1 MENHKTMKTQ
11 TFIKQLYS
19 IVVFLFCAGIL
30 YSQNTNLP
38 VGSIEGNL
46 QVSPSGSVSYTVP
59 IEIVPGPGDFQ
70 PSLSVSYNSLAE
82 TSILGAKWSLNGIS
96 VIGRTGQTVYHD
108 GKHSNVR
115 LDTSDRFSIDGMRL
129 MRIGNG
135 SYIASNAQYAP
146 EIENYTRVT
155 AVSVTNGQPNYFSAT
170 TEEGTIIQYGNGNNS
185 RQTVNGKTVNWL
197 ISSATDINGNSIM
210 YSYGQANGEVWLSSV
225 SYGPFGVKPACKVL
239 FEYDDYT
246 HLHSTFVGGYEIKH
260 HKLLKQ
266 IIVKYVNTV
275 VRRYVF
281 YYEQDYNF
289 NTNTDSIPLLKEV
302 VLYGNDGAQLNSTN
316 IDWYPPMAMTTSTL
330 SNPTLYDLSSLS
342 PKNHIT
348 GDFDNDGSCDIVEW
362 DDISPTVYLSNTNVH
377 SLPPVSQYRVF
388 SCISIDIDGSGYSQL
403 LTVFRNPDNSNVL
416 VKKTDFHSQP
426 SPETTTFLN
435 FNFNNHIDHIYAAD
449 ITGDGKEE
457 AIVWYDYTKL
467 RIKGATCDFTATI
480 SSGEPKFGD
489 FNGDGK
495 VDIMVINNS
504 STGEYRMYE
513 YNINSGT
520 LEVSYHATNSNITG
534 LQAVGDFNGDGVSDL
549 LCKQGGV
556 YRVFFGSD
564 YKFPT
569 SVTTSYDNNNYNYQ
583 NLSFTILPL
592 VLDLN
597 GDGKD
602 DLIGFSYTTTGKLC
616 CTHYINCGY
625 VNNKLALYRYPNLP
639 TELLTYQELTYGGY
653 FSIGDI
659 DNDQLPEL
667 LVYKPTSSSHCNLMV
682 HDFSGMRKTP
692 LVSSVTDGIG
702 KQQTVDYRLFSGK
715 TMKYGTYRRQPVV
728 MYLPDTVRCSNGLY
742 SLSSSSF
749 DFSNVYYSH
758 ERRCFLGFKDYSFR
772 NIPEQTTVE
781 TTLKYD
787 TTLCMLLPWKLK
799 TFVQNNYNPIQEI
812 TTSYIHFHHS
822 AAMVLQPMQV
832 TEEDHL
838 NQITHVTTNAYNP
851 QTGKLYQ
858 TENVFRNT
866 DSQDFITRTR
876 TTFAYNYVTLPNGVL
891 KYRKNSES
899 TVSEMA
905 GSPTGVT
912 ANNLTKYNYTNG
924 RLSSVTNSDNSGFSD
939 TLTYTYNNKGL
950 LITKQHKAANCA
962 TETTHYEY
970 DGTNRFVTS
979 KSNDYF
985 TEFTRTYDP
994 STGNVMTETD
1004 ANGLTTSYQYDAFGR
1019 PVTELSPDGIM
1030 TETSFE
1036 WCSSDIPNSIYR
1048 QKTTSPGTPTAYV
1061 YYDVLGREIC
1071 KQTGSVRTDIRYNAL
1086 GQIEKKSLPYN
1097 VLSTES
1103 EKIWHNYQYDLYGR
1117 ISAETAPY
1125 TNLSYSYSTRQETVH
1140 DNIRNTDHVKV
1151 KDAAGR
1157 LVQSTDPGG
1166 TINYSY
1172 RYVSDNNQVR
1182 TENTI
1187 NAVGATTTVISD
1199 LRGNRLSITESDA
1212 GEVSSVYDNFG
1223 RLVSQTDARE
1233 VTTTFT
1239 YDLLNRTVRKQFAGD
1254 GDTLTHTFTYDSLDA
1269 ANVWK
1274 GAMMAACVNDSN
1286 AVFYH
1291 YDNLGRPVEKIT
1303 RIEGEDF
1310 SFGYTYDSL
1319 SRSNT
1324 VTYPNNFA
1332 IKYDYDEESR
1342 VYAIRDYSTQAKLYK
1357 VRQRD
1362 LLQRAKIIVYGN
1374 ETGNQY
1380 YRNNYGNITKIRQG
1394 YTLFPDNMLNRD
1406 SIGFEEQP
1414 FINTEY
1420 RDLRYTYNSAGL
1432 MSSRRDVATHFKE
1445 NFEYDNLDR
1454 LTAFSV
1460 ANADSTVFEHHTT
1473 SFADNGNILANS
1485 HIGAYSYDSDKP
1497 HAVTGIIL
1505 DSAHA
1510 HAISAAQC
1518 DVHYNLFNQP
1528 DTITEGQWKLV
1539 LYYGPDQTRWKTVLF
1554 KNNSVFETHW
1564 YVGDSY
1570 EKITSTGSTV
1580 HYNVVNGEEN
1590 AKVICIQGLVN
1601 DAYYYTYPDIL
1612 GSWCVISGQS
1622 KRLARSIHFDPWG
1635 NPRKFS
1641 NWTLV
1646 DSTTLANSI
1655 LTARGFTGHEHLQR
1669 FNIINMKGRLY
1680 DPVIGRFFSPDNFVQ
1695 LPDFTQNYNRY
1706 SYCLNNPLKYID
1718 PSGEFFWIPIVV
1730 GAAIGMAQGAIMASQ
1745 NANSAGEWVGYILG
1759 GGAIGALSGLAGVGI
1774 GQALASAEIGGVV
1787 GGGIAGAA
1795 TGAISGFSNGLT
1807 FSLISGASF
1816 DQAMKNAGKQCLIG
1830 LGTGAF
1836 LGAIGGGIQAYM
1848 EHKNIWL
1855 GKEIAMGRTEWSF
1868 RNTDLEPTHYFCK
1881 TQKNTGINYHKI
1893 SDIEK
1898 YRIKNMSNYASLK
1911 QEIDN
1916 YLYVEK
1922 DINKIYVGNMKGRG
1936 LLQYKGYVENGYS
1949 LIIKFDDQI
1958 VEYLPSSYYSE
1969 WMTLNIPSG
1978 TQYVYF
1984 SLEGNYPFYFNKASG
1999 WTTYPFIANILGIVN
2014 Y

>member
-1 MENHKTMKTQ
+1 MENHKTMRTQ
-11 TFIKQLYS
+11 TYIKQLYAML
-19 IVVFLFCAGIL
+19 VFLFFAGIL

-38 VGSIEGNL
+38 VGSIEGDL
-46 QVSPSGSVSYTVP
+46 QVSPMGNVSCTIP
-59 IEIVPGPGDFQ
+59 IDVVPGPNGFQ
-70 PSLSVSYNSLAE
+70 PALSVSYNSLVE
-82 TSILGAKWSLNGIS
+82 TGILGAKWSLNGIS
-96 VIGRTGQTVYHD
+96 VIGRAGQTVYHD
-108 GKHSNVR
+108 GKHSNVC
-115 LDTSDRFSIDGMRL
+115 LDTSDRFSLDGMRL

-135 SYIASNAQYAP
+135 SYIANNTRYTP

-170 TEEGTIIQYGNGNNS
+170 TEDGTIIQYGNDNNS

-260 HKLLKQ
+260 HKLLRH
-266 IIVKYVNTV
+266 IIVKYMNTI

-281 YYEQDYNF
+281 NYEQDYNF
-289 NTNTDSIPLLKEV
+289 NTNSDSIPLLKEV
-302 VLYGNDGAQLNSTN
+302 VLYGNDGAQLNSTV
-316 IDWYPPMAMTTSTL
+316 IDWYPQTTMDTSIVTNPGIYNYSTL
-330 SNPTLYDLSSLS
+330 SPRS
-342 PKNHIT
+342 HIT
-348 GDFDNDGSCDIVEW
+348 GDFNSDGACDIVEW
-362 DDISPTVYLSNTNVH
+362 GNGSQIVYLSNTNNIT
-377 SLPPVSQYRVF
+377 LPPVSQYKIKECV
-388 SCISIDIDGSGYSQL
+388 SIDLYGSGYSQL
-403 LTVFRNPDNSNVL
+403 LTVFRNPNNSSVL
-416 VKKTDFHSQP
+416 VKTTDFHSQP

-495 VDIMVINNS
+495 VDILVV
-504 STGEYRMYE
+504 TDYFVGEYYIYE

-534 LQAVGDFNGDGVSDL
+534 IQAVGDFNGDGVSDL
-549 LCKQGGV
+549 LCKQGSTYKV
-556 YRVFFGSD
+556 SFGSNF
-564 YKFPT
+564 KFPT

-602 DLIGFSYTTTGKLC
+602 DLIGFIYDTWGNLRCYYYT
-616 CTHYINCGY
+616 NCGY
-625 VNNKLALYRYPNLP
+625 VNNSLILDRYPAFLS
-639 TELLTYQELTYGGY
+639 TALLTYQELLYQGLY
-653 FSIGDI
+653 SIGDI

-667 LVYKPTSSSHCNLMV
+667 LVYKPTSSSHCNLIV
-682 HDFSGMRKTP
+682 HDFNGMRKTP

-715 TMKYGTYRRQPVV
+715 TMKYGTYRKQPVV
-728 MYLPDTVRCSNGLY
+728 TYLPDTVRCSNGLG
-742 SLSSSSF
+742 SMSSSSF

-758 ERRCFLGFKDYSFR
+758 ERRCFLGFKDHSFR
-772 NIPEQTTVE
+772 NIPAQTTVE
-781 TTLKYD
+781 TTLEYD
-787 TTLCMLLPWKLK
+787 ATLCMLLPKK
-799 TFVQNNYNPIQEI
+799 TETHVQGYYLPIQE
-812 TTSYIHFHHS
+812 TTTNYIHFPHS
-822 AAMVLQPMQV
+822 AATVLQPTQV
-832 TEEDHL
+832 TEKNNL
-838 NQITHVTTNAYNP
+838 NQTTHITTNGYDF
-851 QTGKLYQ
+851 QTGKLLQ
-858 TENVFRNT
+858 TEEV
-866 DSQDFITRTR
+866 SQITGSQNFLTKTR
-876 TTFAYNYVTLPNGVL
+876 TTYTYSVVTLPNGVQS
-891 KYRKNSES
+891 YRKNSES

-905 GSPTGVT
+905 GSATGIT
-912 ANNLTKYNYTNG
+912 ANYLTRYYYTNG
-924 RLSSVTNSDNSGFSD
+924 RLSQVTNSDNGGFSD
-939 TLTYTYNNKGL
+939 TLTYSYNNKGL
-950 LITKQHKAANCA
+950 LVSQQRKAANCA
-962 TETTHYEY
+962 TETTHYTY
-970 DGTNRFVTS
+970 DATNRFVTS

-985 TEFTRTYDP
+985 TEFTRTYDNA
-994 STGNVMTETD
+994 TGNVLTETD
-1004 ANGLTTSYQYDAFGR
+1004 ANGLTTSYQYDDFGR
-1019 PVTELSPDGIM
+1019 PVSELSPDGIM

-1036 WCSSDIPNSIYR
+1036 WCLSDIPNSIYR
-1048 QKTTSPGTPTAYV
+1048 QKTTSPGTPATYV

-1071 KQTGSVRTDIRYNAL
+1071 KQTGSVRTDIRYNSL
-1086 GQIEKKSLPYN
+1086 GQVEKKSLPYK
-1097 VLSTES
+1097 LTSAES
-1103 EKIWHNYQYDLYGR
+1103 EKIWHSFQYDLYGR

-1125 TNLSYSYSTRQETVH
+1125 TNLSYSYSARQETVH

-1157 LVQSTDPGG
+1157 LVQSIDPGG
-1166 TINYSY
+1166 TINYGY

-1187 NAVGATTTVISD
+1187 NAVGAITIVISD
-1199 LRGNRLSITESDA
+1199 LRGNRLSITEPDA
-1212 GEVSSVYDNFG
+1212 GEVNSVYDKFS
-1223 RLVSQTDARE
+1223 RLVSQTDARG
-1233 VTTTFT
+1233 VTTMFT
-1239 YDLLNRTVRKQFAGD
+1239 YDLLNRTVRKQFAGG
-1254 GDTLTHTFTYDSLDA
+1254 GDTLTHTFIYDSLDA
-1269 ANVWK
+1269 TNVWK

-1324 VTYPNNFA
+1324 LTYPNNFA

-1342 VYAIRDYSTQAKLYK
+1342 VYAIRDNATQAKLYK
-1357 VRQRD
+1357 VRNRD
-1362 LLQRAKIIVYGN
+1362 FLQRAKIIVYGN
-1374 ETGNQY
+1374 ETGSQY
-1380 YRNNYGNITKIRQG
+1380 YRNNYGKIIGIRHG
-1394 YTLFPDNMLNRD
+1394 YTILQEDIDERD
-1406 SIGFEEQP
+1406 SLMEQP

-1420 RDLRYTYNSAGL
+1420 RELYYTYNDAGL
-1432 MSSRRDVATHFKE
+1432 MSSRKDSSTHFQE
-1445 NFEYDNLDR
+1445 TFEYDNLDR
-1454 LTAFSV
+1454 LTAFIVAKTDGSV
-1460 ANADSTVFEHHTT
+1460 TELHTT
-1473 SFADNGNILANS
+1473 SFADNGNIMVNS
-1485 HIGAYSYDSDKP
+1485 HIGAYNYDSDKP
-1497 HAVTGIIL
+1497 HAVTGITL

-1528 DTITEGQWKLV
+1528 DTITEGQWQLI
-1539 LYYGPDQTRWKTVLF
+1539 LYYGPDLTRWKTVLK
-1554 KNNSVFETHW
+1554 KNGNVVETHW

-1570 EKITSTGSTV
+1570 EKATNNVGSSV
-1580 HYNVVNGEEN
+1580 HNNIVSGEEN
-1590 AKVICIQGLVN
+1590 AKVICQQGYGTN
-1601 DAYYYTYPDIL
+1601 TYYYVHPDIL
-1612 GSWCVISGQS
+1612 GSWSVISRQG
-1622 KRLARSIHFDPWG
+1622 KRLTRSIHFDPWG

-1646 DSTTLANSI
+1646 DSTTLTGFSMP
-1655 LTARGFTGHEHLQR
+1655 TRGFTGHEHLQR

>member
-1 MENHKTMKTQ
+1 MENHKTMRTQ
-11 TFIKQLYS
+11 TYIKQLYAML
-19 IVVFLFCAGIL
+19 VFLFFAGIL

-38 VGSIEGNL
+38 VGSIEGDL
-46 QVSPSGSVSYTVP
+46 LVSPMGNVSCTIP
-59 IEIVPGPGDFQ
+59 IDVVPGPNGFQ
-70 PSLSVSYNSLAE
+70 PALSVSYNSLVE
-82 TSILGAKWSLNGIS
+82 TGILGAKWSLNGIS
-96 VIGRTGQTVYHD
+96 VIGRAGQTVYHD
-108 GKHSNVR
+108 GKHSNVC
-115 LDTSDRFSIDGMRL
+115 LDTSDRFSLDGMRL

-135 SYIASNAQYAP
+135 SYIANNTRYAP

-170 TEEGTIIQYGNGNNS
+170 TEDGTIIQYGNDNNS

-225 SYGPFGVKPACKVL
+225 SYGPSGVKPACKVL

-246 HLHSTFVGGYEIKH
+246 HLQSTFVGGYEIKH

-302 VLYGNDGAQLNSTN
+302 VLYGNDGTQLNSTN
-316 IDWYPPMAMTTSTL
+316 IDWYPPTAMSISTST
-330 SNPTLYDLSSLS
+330 NPTLYDLSLLS
-342 PKNHIT
+342 PKEHTT
-348 GDFDNDGSCDIVEW
+348 GDFDNDGACDIVEW
-362 DDISPTVYLSNTNVH
+362 DNISPTVYLSNTNVYTLQ
-377 SLPPVSQYRVF
+377 SVSQYRVL
-388 SCISIDIDGSGYSQL
+388 SCISIDLEGSGYSQL
-403 LTVFRNPDNSNVL
+403 LTVFRNPNNSNVL
-416 VKKTDFHSQP
+416 VKKTDFHSQ
-426 SPETTTFLN
+426 STPETTTFLD
-435 FNFNNHIDHIYAAD
+435 FNFNSHIDHIYAAD

-457 AIVWYDYTKL
+457 AIVWYDDNKL
-467 RIKGATCDFTATI
+467 KIKGETCDFTATI
-480 SSGEPKFGD
+480 SSGEPIFGD

-495 VDIMVINNS
+495 VDVMVLSLSNPGYYYIYGYDIESENLVL
-504 STGEYRMYE
+504 RHYE
-513 YNINSGT
+513 F
-520 LEVSYHATNSNITG
+520 NSNVDGAIT
-534 LQAVGDFNGDGVSDL
+534 VGDFNGDGVSDL
-549 LCKQGGV
+549 LCKPSTS
-556 YRVFFGSD
+556 YKISFGSN

-569 SVTTSYDNNNYNYQ
+569 SIFIGYFNDPGQ
-583 NLSFTILPL
+583 HQALSK
-592 VLDLN
+592 VVDLN

-602 DLIGFSYTTTGKLC
+602 DLIGFRSISGGLS
-616 CTHYINCGY
+616 CTYYINCGY
-625 VNNKLALYRYPNLP
+625 VNNKLVLYQYPILP
-639 TELLTYQELTYGGY
+639 TSLLSQEELEYHGWY
-653 FSIGDI
+653 SIGDI
-659 DNDQLPEL
+659 DNDKLPEL
-667 LVYKPTSSSHCNLMV
+667 LVYKPVDNYQCNLQV
-682 HDFSGMRKTP
+682 HKFNGMRKTP
-692 LVSSVTDGIG
+692 LVSSFTDGIG
-702 KQQTVDYRLFSGK
+702 KQHTMDYRLFSGK
-715 TMKYGTYRRQPVV
+715 TMRYGSYKRQPVV
-728 MYLPDTVRCSNGLY
+728 MYLPDTVRCSNGLG
-742 SLSSSSF
+742 SMSSSSY

-758 ERRCFLGFKDYSFR
+758 ERRSFLGFKDYTFR
-772 NIPEQTTVE
+772 NIPAQTTVE
-781 TTLKYD
+781 TTFKYD
-787 TTLCMLLPWKLK
+787 TTLCMLLPWKNE
-799 TFVQNNYNPIQEI
+799 TFVQNNYNPIQET

-876 TTFAYNYVTLPNGVL
+876 TTFTYSYVTLPNGVL

-924 RLSSVTNSDNSGFSD
+924 RLSSVTNSDNGGFSD
-939 TLTYTYNNKGL
+939 TLTYSYNNKGL
-950 LITKQHKAANCA
+950 LVSQQRKAANCA
-962 TETTHYEY
+962 TETTHYTY
-970 DGTNRFVTS
+970 DATNRFVTS

-985 TEFTRTYDP
+985 TEFTRTYDNA
-994 STGNVMTETD
+994 TGNVLTETD
-1004 ANGLTTSYQYDAFGR
+1004 ANGLTTSYQYDDFGR
-1019 PVTELSPDGIM
+1019 PVSELSPDGIM

-1036 WCSSDIPNSIYR
+1036 WCLSDIPNSIYR
-1048 QKTTSPGTPTAYV
+1048 QKTTSPGTPATYV

-1071 KQTGSVRTDIRYNAL
+1071 KQTGSVRTDIRYNSL
-1086 GQIEKKSLPYN
+1086 GQVEKKSLPYK
-1097 VLSTES
+1097 LTSAES
-1103 EKIWHNYQYDLYGR
+1103 EKIWHSFQYDLYGR

-1125 TNLSYSYSTRQETVH
+1125 TNLSYSYSARQETVH

-1157 LVQSTDPGG
+1157 LVQSIDPGG
-1166 TINYSY
+1166 TINYGY

-1187 NAVGATTTVISD
+1187 NAVGAITIVISD
-1199 LRGNRLSITESDA
+1199 LRGNRLSITEPDA
-1212 GEVSSVYDNFG
+1212 GEVNSVYDKFS
-1223 RLVSQTDARE
+1223 RLVSQTDARG
-1233 VTTTFT
+1233 VTTMFT
-1239 YDLLNRTVRKQFAGD
+1239 YDLLNRTVRKQFAGG
-1254 GDTLTHTFTYDSLDA
+1254 GDTLTHTFIYDSLDA
-1269 ANVWK
+1269 TNVWK

-1324 VTYPNNFA
+1324 LTYPNNFA

-1342 VYAIRDYSTQAKLYK
+1342 VYAIRDNATQAKLYK
-1357 VRQRD
+1357 VRNRD
-1362 LLQRAKIIVYGN
+1362 FLQRAKIIVYGN
-1374 ETGNQY
+1374 ETGSQY
-1380 YRNNYGNITKIRQG
+1380 YRNNYGKIIGIRHG
-1394 YTLFPDNMLNRD
+1394 YTILQEDIDERD
-1406 SIGFEEQP
+1406 SLMEQP

-1420 RDLRYTYNSAGL
+1420 RELYYTYNDAGL
-1432 MSSRRDVATHFKE
+1432 MSSRKDSSTHFQE
-1445 NFEYDNLDR
+1445 TFEYDNLDR
-1454 LTAFSV
+1454 LTAFTVAKTDGSV
-1460 ANADSTVFEHHTT
+1460 TELHTT

-1601 DAYYYTYPDIL
+1601 DAYYYMYPDIL

>member
-302 VLYGNDGAQLNSTN
+302 VLYGNDGTQLNSTN

-377 SLPPVSQYRVF
+377 SLPPVSPYRVF

-426 SPETTTFLN
+426 SPETITFLD
-435 FNFNNHIDHIYAAD
+435 FNFNIRIDHIYAAD

-457 AIVWYDYTKL
+457 AIVWCDNTKL
-467 RIKGATCDFTATI
+467 RIKGETCDFSAII
-480 SSGEPKFGD
+480 SFGEPKFGD

-1071 KQTGSVRTDIRYNAL
+1071 NQSGSVRTDIRYNAL

-1166 TINYSY
+1166 TINYGY

-1199 LRGNRLSITESDA
+1199 LRGNRLSITEPDA

-1223 RLVSQTDARE
+1223 RLVSQTDARG
-1233 VTTTFT
+1233 VTTMFT
-1239 YDLLNRTVRKQFAGD
+1239 YDLLNRTVRKQFASD

-1274 GAMMAACVNDSN
+1274 GAMMEARINPAN
-1286 AVFYH
+1286 AVTYH
-1291 YDNLGRPVEKIT
+1291 YDSLGRPVEKIT

-1319 SRSNT
+1319 SRNSIT
-1324 VTYPNNFA
+1324 TYPNNFA
-1332 IKYDYDEESR
+1332 IKYNYDNESR
-1342 VYAIRDYSTQAKLYK
+1342 VNAILDNTTQSKLYK
-1357 VRQRD
+1357 VRDRD
-1362 LLQRAKIIVYGN
+1362 QLQRAKIIVYGN
-1374 ETGNQY
+1374 ETGSQY
-1380 YRNNYGNITKIRQG
+1380 YRNDYGNIIRIRQG
-1394 YTLFPDNMLNRD
+1394 YTYLPENGDLLDRD
-1406 SIGFEEQP
+1406 SLIFEEQP

-1420 RDLRYTYNSAGL
+1420 SELCYTYNDAGL
-1432 MSSRRDVATHFKE
+1432 MSSRKDSVTRFRE
-1445 NFEYDNLDR
+1445 IFEYDNLDR
-1454 LTAFSV
+1454 LTAFTI
-1460 ANADSTVFEHHTT
+1460 ANADSSVFEYHTT
-1473 SFADNGNILANS
+1473 SFADNGNIMANS

-1497 HAVTGIIL
+1497 HAVTGITL

-1528 DTITEGQWKLV
+1528 DTITEGQWQLI
-1539 LYYGPDQTRWKTVLF
+1539 LYYGPDLTRWKTVLT
-1554 KNNSVFETHW
+1554 KNGNVVETHW

-1570 EKITSTGSTV
+1570 EKATNNVGSSV
-1580 HYNVVNGEEN
+1580 HNNIVSGEEN
-1590 AKVICIQGLVN
+1590 AKVICRQGYGSN
-1601 DAYYYTYPDIL
+1601 AYYYVYPDIL

-1622 KRLARSIHFDPWG
+1622 KRLSRSIHFDPWG

-1646 DSTTLANSI
+1646 DSTTLTGFSMP
-1655 LTARGFTGHEHLQR
+1655 ARGFTGHEHLQR

-1680 DPVIGRFFSPDNFVQ
+1680 DPVIGRFFSPDNCVQ
-1695 LPDFTQNYNRY
+1695 MPDFTQNYNRY
-1706 SYCLNNPLKYID
+1706 SYCLNNPLAYVD

-1730 GAAIGMAQGAIMASQ
+1730 GA
-1745 NANSAGEWVGYILG
+1745 V
-1759 GGAIGALSGLAGVGI
+1759 
-1774 GQALASAEIGGVV
+1774 IGGVV
-1787 GGGIAGAA
+1787 NLGIKASQGQINSWVDGLAAFGIGAVAGAVGAFTGGVAFAAAGGAAAGAGGFLAGAAGGIAGSAIA
-1795 TGAISGFSNGLT
+1795 TPIQSIGNSMYFGDPMIT
-1807 FSLISGASF
+1807 
-1816 DQAMKNAGKQCLIG
+1816 GKQYF
-1830 LGTGAF
+1830 ASV
-1836 LGAIGGGIQAYM
+1836 AIGGLVGGVINGSVALMNGRNFWNGEPHTQSTVISDPVLKTPHQKGQEGVEKAV
-1848 EHKNIWL
+1848 
-1855 GKEIAMGRTEWSF
+1855 KEIEKNGGKIIEREVTIEVNGIRVRVDICSYE
-1868 RNTDLEPTHYFCK
+1868 NK
-1881 TQKNTGINYHKI
+1881 TLYLIEVKNGPYAGFTPNQ
-1893 SDIEK
+1893 
-1898 YRIKNMSNYASLK
+1898 NYAYPLM
-1911 QEIDN
+1911 
-1916 YLYVEK
+1916 K
-1922 DINKIYVGNMKGRG
+1922 DG
-1936 LLQYKGYVENGYS
+1936 
-1949 LIIKFDDQI
+1949 
-1958 VEYLPSSYYSE
+1958 
-1969 WMTLNIPSG
+1969 NIPIIPYGSHAENVSVFIMENNAAIYWKVG
-1978 TQYVYF
+1978 QPTTQYTLRIIRY
-1984 SLEGNYPFYFNKASG
+1984 
-1999 WTTYPFIANILGIVN
+1999 
-2014 Y
+2014 

>member
-1 MENHKTMKTQ
+1 MKKIY
-11 TFIKQLYS
+11 FSLI
-19 IVVFLFCAGIL
+19 FLICTVIL
-30 YSQNTNLP
+30 HGQNTTLP
-38 VGSIEGNL
+38 VGSIEGDM
-46 QVSPSGSVSYTVP
+46 QVSPLGSVSYTIP
-59 IEIVPGPGDFQ
+59 IEVVPGPNGFQ
-70 PSLSVSYNSLAE
+70 PALSVSYNSLAE
-82 TSILGAKWSLNGIS
+82 TGLLGAKCSLTGIS

-115 LDTSDRFSIDGMRL
+115 LDTSDRFSMDGMRL
-129 MRIGNG
+129 MRIGTG

-146 EIENYTRVT
+146 EIENYTRIT
-155 AVSVTNGQPNYFSAT
+155 AVNVTNGQPGYFTAT
-170 TEEGTIIQYGNGNNS
+170 TEDGTIIQYGNGTNA
-185 RQTVNGKTVNWL
+185 RQLVNGKTVNWL
-197 ISSATDINGNSIM
+197 ITKATDINGNEIN
-210 YSYGQANGEVWLSSV
+210 YSYGQSNGEVWLNSI
-225 SYGPFGVKPACKVL
+225 SYGSFGGKPCGNVL
-239 FEYDDYT
+239 FEYEDYE
-246 HLHSTFVGGYEIKH
+246 HLHSTFVGGYEVKH

-281 YYEQDYNF
+281 NYDYTYNF

-302 VLYGNDGAQLNSTN
+302 VLYGNDGTQLNSTN
-316 IDWYPPMAMTTSTL
+316 IDWYPPTAMGISTVT
-330 SNPTLYDLSSLS
+330 NPGIYNYSSLS
-342 PKNHIT
+342 PRKHIT
-348 GDFDNDGSCDIVEW
+348 GDFNNDGACDIVQWYNSPEYVF
-362 DDISPTVYLSNTNVH
+362 ISNGNTITIPSIPH
-377 SLPPVSQYRVF
+377 YPITECMSL
-388 SCISIDIDGSGYSQL
+388 DIDGSGYNEL
-403 LTVFRNPDNSNVL
+403 LSVHELDTDKHVIICR
-416 VKKTDFHSQP
+416 TDFRSQTNP
-426 SPETTTFLN
+426 VTDTF
-435 FNFNNHIDHIYAAD
+435 FNFYPNHYFNRIFAAD

-480 SSGEPKFGD
+480 SSGEPIFGD

-495 VDIMVINNS
+495 VDVMVLSLSNPGYYYIYGYDIESENLVL
-504 STGEYRMYE
+504 RHYE
-513 YNINSGT
+513 F
-520 LEVSYHATNSNITG
+520 NSNVDGAIT
-534 LQAVGDFNGDGVSDL
+534 VGDFNGDGVSDL
-549 LCKQGGV
+549 LCNNSGYSV
-556 YRVFFGSD
+556 SFGSND
-564 YKFPT
+564 RF
-569 SVTTSYDNNNYNYQ
+569 SVSIGINYYNDIGSYNT
-583 NLSFTILPL
+583 FPL

-602 DLIGFSYTTTGKLC
+602 DLIGFRYDTWGNLRC
-616 CTHYINCGY
+616 YYYVNCGY
-625 VNNKLALYRYPNLP
+625 VNNSLVLYRYPTLVS
-639 TELLTYQELTYGGY
+639 TTLLTYQELQYHGWY
-653 FSIGDI
+653 SIGDI
-659 DNDQLPEL
+659 DNDKLPEL
-667 LVYKPTSSSHCNLMV
+667 LVYKPVDNYQCNLQV
-682 HDFSGMRKTP
+682 HKFNGMRKTP
-692 LVSSVTDGIG
+692 LVSSFTDGIG
-702 KQQTVDYRLFSGK
+702 KQHTIDYRLFSGK
-715 TMKYGTYRRQPVV
+715 TMRYGSYKRQPVV
-728 MYLPDTVRCSNGLY
+728 MYLPDTVRCSNGLG
-742 SLSSSSF
+742 SMSSSSY

-758 ERRCFLGFKDYSFR
+758 ERRSFLGFKDYTFR
-772 NIPEQTTVE
+772 NIPAQTTVE
-781 TTLKYD
+781 TTFKYD
-787 TTLCMLLPWKLK
+787 TTLCMLLPWKNE

-812 TTSYIHFHHS
+812 TTSYIHFHHL

-866 DSQDFITRTR
+866 DSQNFITRTR
-876 TTFAYNYVTLPNGVL
+876 TTFAYSYVTLPNGVL

-950 LITKQHKAANCA
+950 LITKQHRAANCA
-962 TETTHYEY
+962 TETIHYTY

-985 TEFTRTYDP
+985 TEFTGTYDP
-994 STGNVMTETD
+994 ATGNLMTETD

-1019 PVTELSPDGIM
+1019 LVSELSPDGTM
-1030 TETSFE
+1030 TEKSFE
-1036 WCSSDIPNSIYR
+1036 WCSSDIPNSKYR
-1048 QKTTSPGTPTAYV
+1048 QKTTSPGMPPSYV

-1071 KQTGSVRTDIRYNAL
+1071 NQSGSVRSDIRYNAL
-1086 GQIEKKSLPYN
+1086 GQIEKKSFPYN
-1097 VLSTES
+1097 VSSTES

-1125 TNLSYSYSTRQETVH
+1125 TNLSYSYSARQETVH
-1140 DNIRNTDHVKV
+1140 DNIRNTDHVKL

-1166 TINYSY
+1166 TINYGY
-1172 RYVSDNNQVR
+1172 RYVSDNNRVR

-1199 LRGNRLSITESDA
+1199 LRGNRLSITEPDA

-1223 RLVSQTDARE
+1223 RLVSQTDARG
-1233 VTTTFT
+1233 VTTAYT
-1239 YDLLNRTVRKQFAGD
+1239 YDLLNRTVRKQFAGN

-1274 GAMMAACVNDSN
+1274 GAMMAARINPAN
-1286 AVFYH
+1286 AVTYH
-1291 YDNLGRPVEKIT
+1291 YDSLGRAIEKIT

-1310 SFGYTYDSL
+1310 SFGYAYDSL
-1319 SRSNT
+1319 SRNSIT
-1324 VTYPNNFA
+1324 TYPNNFA
-1332 IKYDYDEESR
+1332 IKYNYDNESR
-1342 VYAIRDYSTQAKLYK
+1342 VNAILDNSNQTQLYK
-1357 VRQRD
+1357 IRQRD
-1362 LLQRAKIIVYGN
+1362 LLQRARVVVYGN
-1374 ETGNQY
+1374 QTGSQY
-1380 YRNNYGNITKIRQG
+1380 YRNDYGNIIRIRQG
-1394 YTLFPDNMLNRD
+1394 YTAFPENLLDRD
-1406 SIGFEEQP
+1406 SLIFEDQP
-1414 FINTEY
+1414 IINTEY
-1420 RDLRYTYNSAGL
+1420 RELCYTYNDAGL
-1432 MSSRRDVATHFKE
+1432 MSSRKDSVTRFRE
-1445 NFEYDNLDR
+1445 IFEYDNLDR
-1454 LTAFSV
+1454 LTAFTV
-1460 ANADSTVFEHHTT
+1460 ANADSSVFEYHTT
-1473 SFADNGNILANS
+1473 SFADNGNIMANS

-1497 HAVTGIIL
+1497 HAVTGVTL

-1528 DTITEGQWKLV
+1528 DTITEGQWQLI
-1539 LYYGPDQTRWKTVLF
+1539 LYYGPDLTRWKTVLK
-1554 KNNSVFETHW
+1554 KNGNVVETHW

-1570 EKITSTGSTV
+1570 EKATNNVGSTV
-1580 HYNVVNGEEN
+1580 HNNIVSGEEN
-1590 AKVICIQGLVN
+1590 AKVICRQGYGSN
-1601 DAYYYTYPDIL
+1601 AYYYVYPDIL
-1612 GSWCVISGQS
+1612 GSWCVISGQN
-1622 KRLARSIHFDPWG
+1622 KRLSRSIHFDPWG

-1646 DSTTLANSI
+1646 DSTTLTGFSMP
-1655 LTARGFTGHEHLQR
+1655 ARGFTGHEHLQR

-1706 SYCLNNPLKYID
+1706 SYCLNNPLTYVD

-1730 GAAIGMAQGAIMASQ
+1730 GAAIGMVQGAIMASQ

-1759 GGAIGALSGLAGVGI
+1759 GGAIGALSGLAGAGI
-1774 GQALASAEIGGVV
+1774 GQALASAGIGGVV

-1795 TGAISGFSNGLT
+1795 TGAISGFSNGLS

-1816 DQAMKNAGKQCLIG
+1816 EQAMKNAGKQCLIG

-1836 LGAIGGGIQAYM
+1836 FGAIGGGIQAYM

-1855 GKEIAMGRTEWSF
+1855 GKDIAMGRTEWSF
-1868 RNTDLEPTHYFCK
+1868 RNTDLEPTHFFCK

-1911 QEIDN
+1911 QKIDN

-1922 DINKIYVGNMKGRG
+1922 DINKVYVGNMKGRG

-1999 WTTYPFIANILGIVN
+1999 WTTYPFIANILGVVN

>member
-115 LDTSDRFSIDGMRL
+115 LDTSDRFSIDGLRL

-302 VLYGNDGAQLNSTN
+302 VLYGNDGTQLNSTN

-667 LVYKPTSSSHCNLMV
+667 LVYKPTSSSQCNLQV
-682 HDFSGMRKTP
+682 HDFNGMRKTP

-702 KQQTVDYRLFSGK
+702 KQQTIDYRLFSGK
-715 TMKYGTYRRQPVV
+715 TMRYGSYRRQPVV
-728 MYLPDTVRCSNGLY
+728 MYLPDTLRCPDGLGSN
-742 SLSSSSF
+742 SLLSF
-749 DFSNVYYSH
+749 EYKNVCFSHS
-758 ERRCFLGFKDYSFR
+758 RRSFLGFEEF
-772 NIPEQTTVE
+772 NTHNHLTQTTVSE
-781 TTLKYD
+781 LFTPNSNICL
-787 TTLCMLLPWKLK
+787 LLPQKSE
-799 TFVQNNYNPIQEI
+799 TFVQSNYNPIRETI
-812 TTSYIHFHHS
+812 TNYTHFQLS
-822 AAMVLQPMQV
+822 AGMVLQP
-832 TEEDHL
+832 TYILEKDNL
-838 NQITHVTTNAYNP
+838 NQTSRVTNNSFHP
-851 QTGKLYQ
+851 QTGKLYE
-858 TENVFRNT
+858 TEELTRIT
-866 DSQDFITRTR
+866 GSQDFVTKN
-876 TTFAYNYVTLPNGVL
+876 TTTYTYSLVTLPNGVQ

-905 GSPTGVT
+905 GSATGVT
-912 ANNLTKYNYTNG
+912 ANHLTRYYYTNG
-924 RLSSVTNSDNSGFSD
+924 RLSQVTNSDNGGSSD
-939 TLTYTYNNKGL
+939 TSTYTYNNKGL
-950 LITKQHKAANCA
+950 LVSQQRKAANCA
-962 TETTHYEY
+962 TETTYYTY
-970 DGTNRFVTS
+970 DATNRFVTG

-1019 PVTELSPDGIM
+1019 PVLEQSPDG
-1030 TETSFE
+1030 TYTQYSYE
-1036 WCSSDIPNSIYR
+1036 WHSSDIPNSIYR
-1048 QKTTSPGTPTAYV
+1048 QKTTSPGAPTSYV
-1061 YYDVLGREIC
+1061 YYDILGREIC
-1071 KQTGSVRTDIRYNAL
+1071 KQTGSIRSDIRYNAL
-1086 GQIEKKSLPYN
+1086 GQVEKKSLPYN
-1097 VLSTES
+1097 LTSAES
-1103 EKIWHNYQYDLYGR
+1103 EKIWHNFQYDLYGR

-1125 TNLSYSYSTRQETVH
+1125 TDLSYSYSTRQETVH
-1140 DNIRNTDHVKV
+1140 DNIRNTDNVKLR
-1151 KDAAGR
+1151 DAAGR
-1157 LVQSTDPGG
+1157 IIQLTDPGG

-1172 RYVSDNNQVR
+1172 KYVSDNNLVK

-1187 NAVGATTTVISD
+1187 SAVGTTTTVVSD
-1199 LRGNRLSITESDA
+1199 LQGNRLSITEPDA

-1223 RLVSQTDARE
+1223 RLVSQTDARG
-1233 VTTTFT
+1233 VTTAFT
-1239 YDLLNRTVRKQFAGD
+1239 YDLLNRTIRKQFARG
-1254 GDTLTHTFTYDSLDA
+1254 GDTLTHTFIYDSLNA
-1269 ANVWK
+1269 TNVWK
-1274 GAMMAACVNDSN
+1274 GAMMAACINDSN

-1332 IKYDYDEESR
+1332 IKYDYDDESR
-1342 VYAIRDYSTQAKLYK
+1342 VSAIRDNASQDKLYK
-1357 VRQRD
+1357 MRKRD
-1362 LLQRAKIIVYGN
+1362 KLRRAEIVVYN
-1374 ETGNQY
+1374 NQTGSQY
-1380 YRNNYGNITKIRQG
+1380 YRNDYGNIVKIRQG
-1394 YTLFPDNMLNRD
+1394 YTAYQEEPLGRDTIGPDGQA
-1406 SIGFEEQP
+1406 S
-1414 FINTEY
+1414 INTEY
-1420 RDLRYTYNSAGL
+1420 RDLRYTYNNAGL
-1432 MSSRRDVATHFKE
+1432 MSSRRDVVTNFKE
-1445 NFEYDNLDR
+1445 TFEYDDLDR
-1454 LTAFSV
+1454 LTDYTV
-1460 ANADSTVFEHHTT
+1460 TNADSSVFEHHTT

-1485 HIGAYSYDSDKP
+1485 HVGTYSYGSDRP
-1497 HAVTGIIL
+1497 HAVTGITL

-1510 HAISAAQC
+1510 NAISAARC

-1528 DTITEGQWKLV
+1528 DTITEGRWQLI
-1539 LYYGPDQTRWKTVLF
+1539 LYYGPDLTRWKTVLK
-1554 KNNSVFETHW
+1554 KNGNVVETHW

-1570 EKITSTGSTV
+1570 EKATNNVGSSV
-1580 HYNVVNGEEN
+1580 HNNIVSGEEN
-1590 AKVICIQGLVN
+1590 AKVICQQGYGTN
-1601 DAYYYTYPDIL
+1601 TYYYVHPDIL
-1612 GSWCVISGQS
+1612 GSWSVISRQG
-1622 KRLARSIHFDPWG
+1622 KRLYRSIHFDPWG

-1646 DSTTLANSI
+1646 DSTTLTGFSMP
-1655 LTARGFTGHEHLQR
+1655 ARGFTGHEHLQR

-1706 SYCLNNPLKYID
+1706 SYCLNNPLTYVD

-1730 GAAIGMAQGAIMASQ
+1730 GA
-1745 NANSAGEWVGYILG
+1745 V
-1759 GGAIGALSGLAGVGI
+1759 
-1774 GQALASAEIGGVV
+1774 IGGVV
-1787 GGGIAGAA
+1787 NLGVKASQGQINSWVDGLAAFGIGAVAGAVGAFTGGVAFAAAGGAVAGAGGFLAGAA
-1795 TGAISGFSNGLT
+1795 SGMVGTAF
-1807 FSLISGASF
+1807 ASPIQSIGNSMYF
-1816 DQAMKNAGKQCLIG
+1816 GDPMMTGKQYL
-1830 LGTGAF
+1830 TGI
-1836 LGAIGGGIQAYM
+1836 AIGGLFGGVINGSVALMNGRNFWNGEPHTQSTVISDPVLKTPHQKGQEGVEKAV
-1848 EHKNIWL
+1848 
-1855 GKEIAMGRTEWSF
+1855 KEIEKNGGKIIEREVTIEVNGIRVRVDICSYE
-1868 RNTDLEPTHYFCK
+1868 NK
-1881 TQKNTGINYHKI
+1881 TLYLIEVKNGPYAGFTPNQ
-1893 SDIEK
+1893 
-1898 YRIKNMSNYASLK
+1898 NYAYPLM
-1911 QEIDN
+1911 
-1916 YLYVEK
+1916 K
-1922 DINKIYVGNMKGRG
+1922 DG
-1936 LLQYKGYVENGYS
+1936 
-1949 LIIKFDDQI
+1949 
-1958 VEYLPSSYYSE
+1958 
-1969 WMTLNIPSG
+1969 NIPIIPYGSHAENVSVFIMENNAAIYWKVG
-1978 TQYVYF
+1978 QPTTQYTLRIIRY
-1984 SLEGNYPFYFNKASG
+1984 
-1999 WTTYPFIANILGIVN
+1999 
-2014 Y
+2014 